1 MNSFTGESFADEAVA
16 AAESYT
22 DVAVGG
28 VLTKTGENVSITID
42 GDVKLTAYTAA
53 DAITNDGD
61 VRVRKRLRTETVT
74 FKPDEVNTDLI
85 FPYPVAASSTNNG
98 SVWYNTKL
106 HQFEC
111 VCNGAYRSFDTTVI
125 PPVVAIPDV
134 VFDRLSNTQGVWTAG
149 QSTEIFVGAY
159 LGANVF
165 DDLASASWWST
176 TNRYLVDGTPNGA
189 AASLSTTAGPV
200 PGEWVSLSTTGPAF
214 SIQTMTLLVSVNDGQ
229 IQRRPLS
236 LNIYGSNNGLAGSW
250 VLIHTVDPITYTGD
264 PKISEQFVVAASA
277 GATKYTHYTFQVTK
291 TFADNSNGSTWI
303 NEITMHG
310 FYA

>member
-1 MNSFTGESFADEAVA
+1 MNSFTGAAFVDEATSS
-16 AAESYT
+16 AEAYT
-22 DVAVGG
+22 DTAVDG

-42 GDVKLTAYTAA
+42 DDVKLTAYTAA
-53 DAITNDGD
+53 DATTNDGD

-74 FKPDEVNTDLI
+74 FKPDVAVAGPL
-85 FPYPVAASSTNNG
+85 FSYPVAPSTATDG
-98 SVWYNTKL
+98 SIWYNPIEAR
-106 HQFEC
+106 FEC
-111 VCNGAYRSFDTTVI
+111 VRGQAIHEITTSAI
-125 PPVVAIPDV
+125 PVASAIPDV
-134 VFDRLSNTQGVWTAG
+134 VFDRTSNTQGVWTAG
-149 QSTEIFVGAY
+149 QSTEIFPGAY

-165 DDLASASWWST
+165 DDLADVSWWST
-176 TNRYLVDGTPNGA
+176 TNRYLLDGTPNGA
-189 AASLSTTAGPV
+189 ATSLSTTAGPV
-200 PGEWVSLSTTGPAF
+200 LGEWVSLSTTGPAF

-264 PKISEQFVVAASA
+264 PKISEQFVVAASS